1 MTEVWMI
8 RTHGDPLA
16 AIRQLIQN
24 LWRQARLAGM
34 LAPVYDDGETGVTPK
49 MLTTPGQVP
58 EIDPCVPLMPVNAA
72 KLVAVQARQNPGV
85 RFGAILRSCEA
96 RALDEI
102 ARREELDLSPWLIIG
117 VDCLASFPAED
128 FDWRLQKAGSIED
141 LTRENLTHARQGG
154 IALHRFRNACQM
166 CTTPEA
172 GPADISICLLG
183 LPVKETILVKA
194 KDAATAGEIRLSQIT
209 DGFADAALIA
219 QYAQMLE
226 TLHERR
232 TRTLERMI
240 ADLGA
245 ELPEDVESLITHLQN
260 CAPCR
265 DCLDVCPIYAA
276 EVGQIGDEQPITR
289 ESAVRWL
296 VSCVSCGMCEQT
308 CPNHLPLTAVVR
320 RIKEQLIQEAV
331 AI

>member
-8 RTHGDPLA
+8 RTHNDPLA

-24 LWRQARLAGM
+24 IWGQARLAGM
-34 LAPVYDDGETGVTPK
+34 LAPVYDDGETRTTPK
-49 MLTTPGQVP
+49 MLTTPDQVP
-58 EIDPCVPLMPVNAA
+58 EIDPCVPLMPVNAG
-72 KLVAVQARQNPGV
+72 KLVAAQARQHPGV
-85 RFGAILRSCEA
+85 RYGAVLRSCEA

-102 ARREELDLSPWLIIG
+102 CRREELDLSPWLIIG
-117 VDCLASFPAED
+117 VDCLASFPVED
-128 FDWRLQKAGSIED
+128 FDWRLQKAGTIED
-141 LTRENLTHARQGG
+141 LTRENLSHARQGG

-172 GPADISICLLG
+172 GHADLSICLLG
-183 LPVKETILVKA
+183 LPVKEIILVKA
-194 KDAATAGEIRLSQIT
+194 KHAATAGEIRLSQIT
-209 DGFADAALIA
+209 DGLADPVLID
-219 QYAQMLE
+219 QYDQMLE

-240 ADLGA
+240 ADLSVD
-245 ELPEDVESLITHLQN
+245 LPDDVDSLVTHLQN

-265 DCLDVCPIYAA
+265 DCLDVCPIYAS
-276 EVGQIGDEQPITR
+276 EVAQVGDGETITR
-289 ESAVRWL
+289 EAAIRWL
-296 VSCVSCGMCEQT
+296 VSCVSCGMCEQA

-320 RIKEQLIQEAV
+320 RIKEQLIQEVV